1 MSLLKLLLG
10 ERKKSDSAKIAKER
24 ISFVLVRD
32 ANDGP
37 DFLPELQKELIQV
50 ISKYVKINPEDIK
63 VSLDKQDSLEVLEVK
78 IEMSQDE
85 INAAKDAKK
94 SIKKFIT

>member
-10 ERKKSDSAKIAKER
+10 ERKKSNTAKIAKER

-37 DFLPELQKELIQV
+37 DFLPQLQNELIEV
-50 ISKYVKINPEDIK
+50 ISKYVKVNPEDIK

-85 INAAKDAKK
+85 INAAKDAQA
-94 SIKKFIT
+94 T

>member
-10 ERKKSDSAKIAKER
+10 ERKKSQSAKIAKER

-37 DFLPELQKELIQV
+37 DFLPQLQKELIEV
-50 ISKYVKINPEDIK
+50 ISKYVKVNSEDIQ
-63 VSLDKQDSLEVLEVK
+63 VSLDKQDNLEVLEVK

-85 INAAKDAKK
+85 INAAIESKKNQDA
-94 SIKKFIT
+94 

>member
-10 ERKKSDSAKIAKER
+10 ERKKSNTAKIAKER

-37 DFLPELQKELIQV
+37 DFLPQLQNELIEV
-50 ISKYVKINPEDIK
+50 ISKYVKVNPVDIK

-85 INAAKDAKK
+85 INAAKDAQA
-94 SIKKFIT
+94 T

>member
-37 DFLPELQKELIQV
+37 DFLPQLQKELIEV
-50 ISKYVKINPEDIK
+50 ISKYVKVNPEDIK

-85 INAAKDAKK
+85 IKAAKESNKA
-94 SIKKFIT
+94 

>member
-10 ERKKSDSAKIAKER
+10 ERKKSNTAKIAIER

-32 ANDGP
+32 ATDGP
-37 DFLPELQKELIQV
+37 DFLPDLQKELIEV
-50 ISKYVKINPEDIK
+50 ISRYVKVNAEDIK
-63 VSLDKQDSLEVLEVK
+63 VSLDKHDSLEVLEVK

-85 INAAKDAKK
+85 IVAAKEAKSQK
-94 SIKKFIT
+94 DS

>member
-10 ERKKSDSAKIAKER
+10 ERKKSNTAKIAKER

-37 DFLPELQKELIQV
+37 DFLPQLQNELIEV
-50 ISKYVKINPEDIK
+50 ISKYVKVNPEDIK
-63 VSLDKQDSLEVLEVK
+63 VSLDKQDSLEVLDVK
-78 IEMSQDE
+78 IELSQDE
-85 INAAKDAKK
+85 IFASKDAQA
-94 SIKKFIT
+94 T

>member
-37 DFLPELQKELIQV
+37 DFLPQLQKELIEV
-50 ISKYVKINPEDIK
+50 ISKYVKVNPEDIK

-85 INAAKDAKK
+85 INAAVESKK
-94 SIKKFIT
+94 AQTT

>member
-10 ERKKSDSAKIAKER
+10 ERKKSNSAKIAKDR

-37 DFLPELQKELIQV
+37 DFLPELQRELIQV
-50 ISKYVKINPEDIK
+50 ISKYVKVNAEDIK
-63 VSLDKQDSLEVLEVK
+63 VSLEKQDSLEVLEVK
-78 IEMSQDE
+78 IEMNQSE
-85 INAAKDAKK
+85 INAAKESKNV
-94 SIKKFIT
+94 

>member
-32 ANDGP
+32 ATDGP
-37 DFLPELQKELIQV
+37 DFLPDLQKELIEV
-50 ISKYVKINPEDIK
+50 ISRYVKVNAEDIK

-85 INAAKDAKK
+85 IVAAKEAKSQK
-94 SIKKFIT
+94 DS

>member
-10 ERKKSDSAKIAKER
+10 ERKKSNTAKIAKER

-37 DFLPELQKELIQV
+37 DFLPQLQNELIEV
-50 ISKYVKINPEDIK
+50 ISKYVKVNPEDIK

-85 INAAKDAKK
+85 INAAKEAKDAQA
-94 SIKKFIT
+94 T

>member
-10 ERKKSDSAKIAKER
+10 ERRKSDSAKIAKER

-37 DFLPELQKELIQV
+37 DFLPQLQKELIEV
-50 ISKYVKINPEDIK
+50 ISKYVKVNPEDIM

-85 INAAKDAKK
+85 IQAAKESKK
-94 SIKKFIT
+94 V

>member
-10 ERKKSDSAKIAKER
+10 ERKKSQSAKIAKER

-37 DFLPELQKELIQV
+37 DFLPQLQKELIEV
-50 ISKYVKINPEDIK
+50 ISKYVKVNSEDIQ
-63 VSLDKQDSLEVLEVK
+63 VTLQSSLRK
-78 IEMSQDE
+78 IKML
-85 INAAKDAKK
+85 N
-94 SIKKFIT
+94 